1 MVRNFDADPE
11 AGSNWLAGISSLE
24 GILIKTVVAGTLT
37 FDLLLLGLSRYAS
50 RPKQNSLPA
59 TIFCGL
65 VAVPV
70 NAGACWLVVASLRA
84 TKRKQLKKKNDD
96 DDW

>member
-24 GILIKTVVAGTLT
+24 GILIKTVVVGTLT
-37 FDLLLLGLSRYAS
+37 IDLLLLGLRY
-50 RPKQNSLPA
+50 KYSLPA
-59 TIFCGL
+59 TICGL

-70 NAGACWLVVASLRA
+70 NAGACLLVVASLRA
-84 TKRKQLKKKNDD
+84 KKRKQQKKKNDD
-96 DDW
+96 DCW

>member
-24 GILIKTVVAGTLT
+24 GILIKTVVVGTLT
-37 FDLLLLGLSRYAS
+37 IDLLLLGLRY
-50 RPKQNSLPA
+50 SLPA
-59 TIFCGL
+59 TICGL

-84 TKRKQLKKKNDD
+84 KQRKQQKKKNDD
-96 DDW
+96 DCW